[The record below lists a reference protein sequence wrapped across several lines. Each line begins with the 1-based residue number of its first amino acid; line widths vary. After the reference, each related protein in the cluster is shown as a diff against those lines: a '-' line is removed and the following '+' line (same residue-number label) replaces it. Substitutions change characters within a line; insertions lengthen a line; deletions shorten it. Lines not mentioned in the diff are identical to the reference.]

1 LGNMNPERLVRL
13 SKSCLSDSEK
23 LAVMKA
29 LDREFLGM
37 GSEVVRFERELEE
50 LFGRPTVC
58 VANGTAA
65 LHLALASIGVG
76 AQDEVLVPSL
86 TYVAS
91 YQAISATG
99 AKPVSCDVSCRT
111 LTLDWRDA
119 EKRLTSRTRAIMPV
133 HFSGGVGELDDLY
146 DFARKNDLRV
156 VEDAA
161 HAFGT
166 QYNGR
171 AVGSF
176 GDVTC
181 FSFDGIKNITSGEG
195 GCVVT
200 DDMNVIQYVRDAR
213 LLGVVKDSDQRQ
225 KGERSWEFDVTT
237 QGWRYH
243 MSDIMAS
250 IGLAQLKRF
259 EELAQVRRARA
270 RKYDDLLRDCEYIKP
285 LVHDYASVVPHIYPV
300 QLHRSISRS
309 ELRIRLLDHGIQT
322 GIHYQPNHLLSFYTD
337 NNSQSLPVTE
347 AIYQSL
353 LTLPLH
359 PDLSEED
366 VDFVVTQLRREIEL
380 C

>member
-1 LGNMNPERLVRL
+1 MNPKRLIRL
-13 SKSCLSDSEK
+13 SKSCLSHSEK
-23 LAVMKA
+23 LAVMKV
-29 LDREFLGM
+29 LDKEFLGM
-37 GSEVVRFERELEE
+37 GSEVVRFEQELEE
-50 LFGRPTVC
+50 VFGRPVVC

-65 LHLALASIGVG
+65 LHLALASIGIG
-76 AQDEVLVPSL
+76 PQDEVLVPSL
-86 TYVAS
+86 TYIAS

-99 AKPVSCDVSCRT
+99 AKPVSCDVSSRT

-146 DFARKNDLRV
+146 DFARNNDLRV

-166 QYNGR
+166 QYNGT

-176 GDVTC
+176 GDITC

-200 DDMNVIQYVRDAR
+200 DDMNVVQYIRDAR
-213 LLGVVKDSDQRQ
+213 LLGVEKDSDQRQ
-225 KGERSWEFDVTT
+225 KGDRSWEFDVTI

-250 IGLAQLKRF
+250 IGLVQLKRF
-259 EELAQVRRARA
+259 EELAQIRRARA
-270 RKYDDLLRDCEYIKP
+270 RKYDHLLKGCEYTKP
-285 LVHDYASVVPHIYPV
+285 LVHDYASVVPHIYSV
-300 QLHRSISRS
+300 QLHRSIRRS
-309 ELRIRLLDHGIQT
+309 ELRVRLLEHGIQT
-322 GIHYQPNHLLSFYTD
+322 GIHYQPNHLLSFYRD
-337 NNSQSLPVTE
+337 NNSQPLPVTE
-347 AIYQSL
+347 AICSSL

-359 PDLSEED
+359 PDLAEED
-366 VDFVVTQLRREIEL
+366 VDFIVTQLRREIEL